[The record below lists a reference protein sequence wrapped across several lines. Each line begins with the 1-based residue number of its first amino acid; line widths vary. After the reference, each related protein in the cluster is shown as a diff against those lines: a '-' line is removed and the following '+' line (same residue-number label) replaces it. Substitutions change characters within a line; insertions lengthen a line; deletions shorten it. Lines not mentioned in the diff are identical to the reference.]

1 MVCALLPPITARQ
14 LDRQKQRRSFGVM
27 KKKVSGHREMDR
39 YFNRE
44 WMGRSPQKV
53 EYQSPVAYQYPAP
66 RVEQHDFFRRF

>member
-14 LDRQKQRRSFGVM
+14 LDCQKQRRSFGVM

-44 WMGRSPQKV
+44 RMGRSPQKLNI
-53 EYQSPVAYQYPAP
+53 SPQWLINI
-66 RVEQHDFFRRF
+66 RLSE